1 MKVIFEFSKSLGN
14 NLKDDK
20 KEMFDSTAAVLER
33 KGFGKITEKVISV
46 KKKGEGFETKTAKLS
61 DEDRKVLK
69 LDESLIK
76 KTTKT
81 KED

>member
-69 LDESLIK
+69 LDESLVK